1 MKNIKWILFIAKR
14 FGSVDAKGKAA
25 WAGLLS
31 VLGIAF
37 GTAALIVILSVMNGL
52 QGGNID
58 SIMEVSSSHIRV
70 TGSPE
75 DLEKIEKLDGVK
87 SLYVF
92 TENQAL
98 MAGRDGR
105 QSSVLIRAVP
115 PDLLS
120 KDTGLASKLEIS
132 NGSFDLSSPDSIIL
146 GYELADKLRT
156 TVGRKVSLLAVS
168 GSKTSD
174 IFPGN
179 AEFNVAGIFYTGYY
193 DIDSSFAFVSSSAGE
208 KIFGSGKKDGKFLAA
223 VKLVNPDKDIQFI
236 LEARAVAPDAGIESW
251 RSYNR
256 AFFGA
261 LKVEK
266 NALLLLSALIFIV
279 VTVNIYNSM
288 RRSIYEHREDICVL
302 SAAGA
307 KPGEIRGVFIVNG
320 LGTGFAGAV
329 LGVLCGLCISV
340 RIKDVF
346 AGVEHFVTS
355 VGIFI
360 ASFAGQENPPDFKL
374 FDPRYFYIDQITAR
388 IFFHEVLFVFVF
400 GVFSA
405 AAAAYFA
412 GRKVTALKPGEI
424 LRYE

>member
-1 MKNIKWILFIAKR
+1 MKNIRWILFIAGR
-14 FGSVDAKGKAA
+14 FGSMDARGKAA
-25 WAGLLS
+25 WTGILS

-52 QGGNID
+52 QGGYID
-58 SIMEVSSSHIRV
+58 SIMEVSSSHARV
-70 TGSPE
+70 TGSPG
-75 DLEKIEKLDGVK
+75 DLEKIKGLDDVE
-87 SLYVF
+87 SFYVF

-98 MAGRDGR
+98 MAGRGGT
-105 QSSVLIRAVP
+105 QSAAVIRSVP
-115 PDLLS
+115 ENLLS
-120 KDTGLASKLEIS
+120 EDRGLASKLEMV
-132 NGSFDLSSPDSIIL
+132 GGDFDLGADNSIVL
-146 GYELADKLRT
+146 GYELANSLRAP
-156 TVGRKVSLLAVS
+156 VGKKVSMLAVS
-168 GSKTSD
+168 GSKASD
-174 IFPGN
+174 TFPGN
-179 AEFNVAGIFYTGYY
+179 AEFIVSGIFYTGYY
-193 DIDSSFAFVSSSAGE
+193 DIDSSFAFISSSSGE
-208 KIFGSGKKDGKFLAA
+208 NIFGVSAPENGMLAA
-223 VKLVNPDKDIQFI
+223 VKLKDPDKDIRFI
-236 LEARAVAPDAGIESW
+236 LEARRVAPEARVESW

-266 NALLLLSALIFIV
+266 NALLLISALIFIV

-302 SAAGA
+302 SASGA
-307 KPGEIRGVFIVNG
+307 KPDEIRGIFIASG

-346 AGVEHFVTS
+346 AGVEGFVTA
-355 VGIFI
+355 VGLFI
-360 ASFAGQENPPDFKL
+360 AAFTGQENPPAFRL
-374 FDPRYFYIDQITAR
+374 FDPRYFYIDQISAR

-412 GRKVTALKPGEI
+412 GRKVTSLKPGEI